1 MGIGNTNFSSRKR
14 YRGTNMST
22 FKPSKLT
29 LAMLSC
35 GLIAFSGATYAQEN
49 EEVKKQQAEED
60 IEVIEVTG
68 FRKSLIQSINQKRFA
83 DTVTE
88 QLSADD
94 LGALPDVSMADAL
107 TRLPGISAVRTGG
120 QAAEINIRGMSG
132 GFVATTLNGREQ
144 VSTSGKRSV
153 EFDQYPSELISQAA
167 VYKSP
172 KVSLIEGGVAGTV
185 ELTTASP
192 LQNDK
197 DHTFNVNARGMY
209 NDLASDVPGAASSG
223 HRFSVAYQGK
233 YADDTV
239 GVALGYARLF
249 QPSATAQFVGLNY
262 SKLRDVDYIEN
273 DTNGP
278 TKEDGIHLNKEYVS
292 EGFEMQ
298 HKGGEETRDGF
309 MATLEWQ
316 PVDNFK
322 LKADSFY
329 SKFTSEEFARGF
341 RVKFEGEQSGINN
354 AVIYDNSVIGANI
367 NRTSNSATRVEIV
380 NDDNSDVDEVQSFG
394 INADWQVTDNLTLNF
409 DVSYSSAESKFQN
422 GLIWALVSE
431 DANAAKPKL
440 DSNVSINYLL
450 NGLDLPD
457 VGFNQA
463 DAFTDLN
470 KVMVSK
476 YGIYPYENSD
486 EVSAVRLDLDYQL
499 DNDYISSISIGA
511 RYSEREYSNDRSVFE
526 YGSDSSLNSLEA
538 PLKITED
545 MATVVNWGGDFS
557 YFPSYLALDQEKV
570 LNAWFPQGVPQPV
583 QTWGDRASGVINGA
597 ATGKNSDWTM
607 KESGKVFEDVL
618 SVYLM
623 ANIDTEIGGI
633 PLTGNFGVR
642 IVETKQASTSLQD
655 VGLSTQ
661 QDQYG
666 QDIRD
671 ANGNVIEFPNA
682 HLGAQFITDEV
693 GLINQ
698 RYLPTVISNTYTDV
712 LPQLNLNFRITDSDQ
727 IRFAAAKV
735 MSRPNIERL
744 ASNSSFNISP
754 VYSGTDSYAEVSG
767 QAKNSPHLKPFYAN
781 QFDLSYEKYF
791 TDTDGSF
798 IAALFYKD
806 IESAGIITQTIVD
819 YDFAGNGFAVPE
831 TYEDPLTGLPLQV
844 RNGDFETA
852 FNDEQ
857 GGYIRGIELGY
868 TQIFSFLPELWSG
881 LGFNASYSHTQSEI
895 KQISSVGQQDLPI
908 SLPGLSENVL
918 QSTVF
923 WEYKGFET
931 RVSVRYR
938 DEFVSEQVAVEAQT
952 VNYDGETIVDYQ
964 ASYQLNENL
973 GVVFQ
978 VNNLTDEPTKSYFGV
993 KEQTGTIQYFGRQ
1006 FFLGMT
1012 YSM

>member
-1 MGIGNTNFSSRKR
+1 MSRI
-14 YRGTNMST
+14 
-22 FKPSKLT
+22 KPSFKLSTVT
-29 LAMLSC
+29 LAMISS
-35 GLIAFSGATYAQEN
+35 GLIVCSGALYAQEGN
-49 EEVKKQQAEED
+49 QTKEQEEIEN

-68 FRKSLIQSINQKRFA
+68 FRRSLIQSINQKRFA

-94 LGALPDVSMADAL
+94 LGSLPDVSMADAL

-144 VSTSGKRSV
+144 VSTGGKRSV

-192 LQNDK
+192 LSNDK
-197 DHTFNVNARGMY
+197 EHSFSINARGMY
-209 NDLASDVPGAASSG
+209 NDLAADVPDATSTG
-223 HRFSVAYQGK
+223 HRFSVSYQGK
-233 YADDTV
+233 FADETV

-262 SKLRDVDYIEN
+262 SKLRDVDNLDN

-278 TKEDGIHLNKEYVS
+278 TKDDGINLNKEYIS

-316 PVDNFK
+316 PADNFK

-341 RVKFEGEQSGINN
+341 RVKFEGDQAAISNPVLHG
-354 AVIYDNSVIGANI
+354 NSVIGGNI
-367 NRTSNSATRVEIV
+367 NRTSNSATRIEIV

-394 INADWQVTDNLTLNF
+394 INADWQITDRLNMNI
-409 DVSYSSAESKFQN
+409 DLSYSSAESEFQN
-422 GLIWALVSE
+422 GLIWALVAQ
-431 DANAAKPKL
+431 DANAAEPKL

-457 VGFNQA
+457 IGLNQA

-476 YGIYPYENSD
+476 YGIYPYVNSD
-486 EVSAVRLDLDYQL
+486 EVSAVRVDFAYEL
-499 DNDYISSISIGA
+499 DNDYIASIEVGA
-511 RYSEREYSNDRSVFE
+511 RYSEREYSVDRSVFE
-526 YGSDSSLNSLEA
+526 YGSDSTLSSLEA

-545 MATVVNWGGDFS
+545 MATVVNWSGDFS
-557 YFPSYLALDQEKV
+557 SFPSYLALDQDKV
-570 LNAWFPQGVPQPV
+570 LDAWFPEGRPNPV
-583 QTWGDRASGVINGA
+583 QTWGDKASGVINGA
-597 ATGKNSDWTM
+597 AIGKTSDWTM

-618 SVYLM
+618 SIYVM
-623 ANIDTEIGGI
+623 ANIDTEIAGI
-633 PLTGNFGVR
+633 PVTGNIGVR
-642 IVETKQASTSLQD
+642 MVETTQASTSLQG
-655 VGLSTQ
+655 VGLSNQ
-661 QDQYG
+661 FDQYG
-666 QDIRD
+666 QPIKDENGD
-671 ANGNVIEFPNA
+671 AIEFPNA
-682 HLGAQFITDEV
+682 DLGAQFITDEV

-698 RYLPTVISNTYTDV
+698 RYFSTIFSNTYRDY
-712 LPQLNLNFRITDSDQ
+712 LPQLNLNFQLSDSEQ
-727 IRFAAAKV
+727 LRFAAAKV

-744 ASNSSFNISP
+744 ASNSSFNIS
-754 VYSGTDSYAEVSG
+754 VVNTDTSSYAEVSG
-767 QAKNSPHLKPFYAN
+767 QAKNSPTLKPFYAN
-781 QFDLSYEKYF
+781 QYDISYEKYF
-791 TDTDGSF
+791 IETDGKF
-798 IAALFYKD
+798 VAAIFYKD
-806 IESAGIITQTIVD
+806 IESAGVITHTFTNF
-819 YDFAGNGFAVPE
+819 DFAGNGMAVPE
-831 TYEDPLTGLPLQV
+831 IYEDPLSGVPLEV

-852 FNDEQ
+852 FNDQE

-868 TQIFSFLPELWSG
+868 TQIFSFLPDFWSG
-881 LGFNASYSHTQSEI
+881 LGFDASYSHTESEI
-895 KQISSVGQQDLPI
+895 QQISSIGQQDLAI

-918 QSTVF
+918 QTTLF
-923 WEYKGFET
+923 WEYQGFET
-931 RVSVRYR
+931 RLSVRYR

-952 VNYDGETIVDYQ
+952 VNYDGETVVDYQ
-964 ASYQLNENL
+964 ASYQVNDNL
-973 GVVFQ
+973 GLVFQ
-978 VNNLTDEPTKSYFGV
+978 VNNLTDEPTKSYFG
-993 KEQTGTIQYFGRQ
+993 ETAQTGTIQYFGRQ

-1012 YSM
+1012 YSL

>member
-1 MGIGNTNFSSRKR
+1 MGTWRI
-14 YRGTNMST
+14 NMST
-22 FKPSKLT
+22 LKPNKLT

-35 GLIAFSGATYAQEN
+35 GLIAYQGVTYAQEDKQAKN
-49 EEVKKQQAEED
+49 QQIEEP

-68 FRKSLIQSINQKRFA
+68 FRRSLIQSINQKRFA

-132 GFVATTLNGREQ
+132 GFVSTTLNGREQ

-192 LQNDK
+192 LSNNK
-197 DHTFNVNARGMY
+197 AHSFNVNARGMY
-209 NDLASDVPGAASSG
+209 NDLAADVPNATSEG
-223 HRFSVAYQGK
+223 HRFSVSYQGK
-233 YADDTV
+233 YMEDTL

-249 QPSATAQFVGLNY
+249 QPSATAQFIGLNY
-262 SKLRDVDYIEN
+262 SKLRDVDYLEN

-278 TKEDGIHLNKEYVS
+278 NKEDGVHLNKEYIS

-316 PVDNFK
+316 PIDKFT
-322 LKADSFY
+322 LKADGFY
-329 SKFTSEEFARGF
+329 SKFSSEEFARGF
-341 RVKFEGEQSGINN
+341 RVKFEGEQAAINN
-354 AVIYDNSVIGANI
+354 PIIDDNSVIGANI
-367 NRTSNSATRVEIV
+367 NRTSNSATRVELV

-394 INADWQVTDNLTLNF
+394 INADWQITDRLTFNF
-409 DVSYSSAESKFQN
+409 DVSHSSAESKFQN
-422 GLIWALVSE
+422 GLIWALVAE
-431 DANAAKPKL
+431 DANAAEPEI
-440 DSNVSINYLL
+440 DGNVSINYLL
-450 NGLDLPD
+450 NGLDLPN

-463 DAFTDLN
+463 SDFTDLN

-486 EVSAVRLDLDYQL
+486 EVSAVRLDLSYDL
-499 DNDYISSISIGA
+499 DNDYFASIAFGA

-526 YGSDSSLNSLEA
+526 YGSDSSLSSLEG
-538 PLKITED
+538 PLRITQD
-545 MATVVNWGGDFS
+545 MATIIDWHGDFS
-557 YFPSYLALDQEKV
+557 YFPSYLALDQDKV
-570 LNAWFPQGVPQPV
+570 LNAWFPDGHPQPV
-583 QTWGDRASGVINGA
+583 QTWGDKASGVINGA

-607 KESGKVFEDVL
+607 KESGQVFEDVL
-618 SVYLM
+618 SLYLM
-623 ANIDTEIGGI
+623 VNIDAEIAGI
-633 PLTGNFGVR
+633 PVTGNVGVR
-642 IVETKQASTSLQD
+642 VVETTQASTSLQD
-655 VGLSTQ
+655 VGLSTRK
-661 QDQYG
+661 DQYG
-666 QDIRD
+666 QDITD
-671 ANGNVIEFPNA
+671 ANGNVITFPNA
-682 HLGAQFITDEV
+682 DLGAQFITDEV

-698 RYLPTVISNTYTDV
+698 RYFPTVISTTYTDV
-712 LPQLNLNFRITDSDQ
+712 LPQLNLNFQISDSEQ

-744 ASNSSFNISP
+744 ASNTSFNISP
-754 VYSGTDSYAEVSG
+754 IYSGTNSYAKLSG
-767 QAKNSPHLKPFYAN
+767 QAKNSPFLKPFYAN
-781 QFDLSYEKYF
+781 QYDISYEKYF
-791 TDTDGSF
+791 TETDGKF
-798 IAALFYKD
+798 VAALFYKD
-806 IESAGIITQTIVD
+806 IESAGIITQTITNF
-819 YDFAGNGFAVPE
+819 DFAGNGFAVPSE
-831 TYEDPLTGLPLQV
+831 YEDPLTGVPLEV
-844 RNGDFETA
+844 RDGNFETA

-857 GGYIRGIELGY
+857 GGYIRGFELGY
-868 TQIFSFLPELWSG
+868 TQVFSFLPELWSG
-881 LGFNASYSHTQSEI
+881 LGIDASYSHTESEI
-895 KQISSVGQQDLPI
+895 QQISSLGQQDLPI
-908 SLPGLSENVL
+908 SLPGLSENVIQTTL
-918 QSTVF
+918 F
-923 WEYKGFET
+923 WEYKDFET
-931 RVSVRYR
+931 RLSVRYR

-952 VNYDGETIVDYQ
+952 VNYDGETVVDYQ

-993 KEQTGTIQYFGRQ
+993 KAQTGTIQYFGRQ
-1006 FFLGMT
+1006 IFLGMT
-1012 YSM
+1012 YSL